1 MVFLKKPTFIV
12 FAFALICSESFAQE
26 AQSDSTFLKNALAQ
40 TVSNFNTSMGEQ
52 ARLYNGH
59 EYLPYDRAIQGNALY
74 PPAAS
79 SLEPGEVNYEG
90 FLYKKVPMMYD
101 IYKDEVVVLL
111 YNKFS
116 MFSLLSERVHD
127 FTLLGHHF
135 VRIDADTINDD
146 KSGIGTGFYDQLYGG
161 NNIEVLAR
169 RIKTIQNSSNAAIK
183 LETYFVEKNEYYVRK
198 GKTYYKVGGKGSF
211 LNVLK
216 DKKAQLQRYIKDQQI
231 DYRANPELAM
241 AQLAAYYDQH

>member
-1 MVFLKKPTFIV
+1 MVFLKKQTFIV
-12 FAFALICSESFAQE
+12 LAFAIIFSKSSAQE
-26 AQSDSTFLKNALAQ
+26 AQSDSAFLQNALSQ
-40 TVSNFNTSMGEQ
+40 TVDNFNTAMGEQ

-59 EYLPYDRAIQGNALY
+59 EYLPYDRSIQGNALY
-74 PPAAS
+74 PPAAK
-79 SLEPGEVNYEG
+79 SLETGEITYDG
-90 FLYKKVPMMYD
+90 FVYKKVPMMYD
-101 IYKDEVVVLL
+101 IYKDAVVVLL

-116 MFSLLSERVHD
+116 MFSLLSERVSD

-135 VRIDADTINDD
+135 VRVDADTLKDD
-146 KSGIGTGFYDQLYGG
+146 KSGMTTGFYDQLYGG
-161 NNIEVLAR
+161 KTEVLAKR
-169 RIKTIQNSSNAAIK
+169 TKTIQNSTNSAII
-183 LETYFVEKNEYYVRK
+183 LETYFIEKNEYYVRK

-216 DKKAQLQRYIKDQQI
+216 DKKALLQRYMKDQQI